1 MLLSGKDVTMAD
13 TKKDDRIDDMIYTLT
28 GGRPFIFIVMKF
40 NSKIKIFHAIKSAV
54 EKEFGMACIRADEV
68 KSSGFDLLEKIKKL
82 IERAEIVVADISVDS
97 PNVFYEIGYAVGKEK
112 SPIIL
117 VDSKRKK
124 KIPVDLQG
132 LEVLRYDYDWDG
144 HKPFIQELNSHLAFR
159 LKSSNALLRDMLIP
173 PIPGDMY
180 IVASPKYPK
189 SESPFAGQV
198 RDIRTF
204 GDYLGVMGL
213 LTAFGSTIGESKG
226 IQFVSGQ
233 YSSSDLLNR
242 PANLFL
248 IGSRKSNPPVGPMM
262 EKLGHGK
269 NPYWSF
275 DPVNDLPEEGDWPV
289 MLYRHQNGEKIP
301 KPGKVGTFQD
311 KQIWVEDYGIIIR
324 APHPLYNDRQVFIMA
339 GAHSLGTG
347 AACIAAT
354 SSPFI
359 KEIQKILPEKTL
371 ADKSKSFW
379 VLVKGTASEKDG
391 LLDHDA
397 KGINILEAG
406 VYD

>member
-1 MLLSGKDVTMAD
+1 MAD

-28 GGRPFIFIVMKF
+28 KGRPFIFIVMKF
-40 NSKIKIFHAIKSAV
+40 NSKLKIFHAIRATV
-54 EKEFGMACIRADEV
+54 AQEFGMATIRADEV

-82 IERAEIVVADISVDS
+82 IERAEIVVADISIDS
-97 PNVFYEIGYAVGKEK
+97 PNVFYEIGYAVGKDK

-117 VDSKRKK
+117 IDSKRKK
-124 KIPVDLQG
+124 NIPVDLQG
-132 LEVLRYDYDWDG
+132 LEVIKYDYNWDG
-144 HKPFIQELNSHLAFR
+144 EEPFIRELNSHLAFR
-159 LKSSNALLRDMLIP
+159 LKASNALLRDMLIP
-173 PIPGDMY
+173 TIPEDMY
-180 IVASPKYPK
+180 IVASPKYPQ
-189 SESPFAGQV
+189 SDSPFAGQV

-213 LTAFGSTIGESKG
+213 LTAFGSTIGESKQ

-233 YSSSDLLNR
+233 YSSGDLLTR
-242 PANLFL
+242 PANLFF
-248 IGSRKSNPPVGPMM
+248 IGSRKSNPPVGLIMPKML
-262 EKLGHGK
+262 EGK
-269 NPYWSF
+269 EPYWYF
-275 DPVNDLPEEGDWPV
+275 DPADNSPEKGDWPV
-289 MLYRHQNGEKIP
+289 MLYRKQNDEKIP
-301 KPGKVGTFQD
+301 IKGKIGKFQD

-324 APHPLYNDRQVFIMA
+324 TPHPLHKDRQVLIMA

-354 SSPFI
+354 SSPLI
-359 KEIQKILPEKTL
+359 KEIQKMLPEKTL
-371 ADKSKSFW
+371 ADKSKGFW

-397 KGINILEAG
+397 KGIKILEAG